1 MKNYIEEYMKDNGL
15 NKNETYLFKNYFD
28 KDGNMHE
35 LNIIF
40 GECYDITV
48 NNDFA
53 SGEVYR
59 QILKGVAIIEK
70 IKPKT
75 LMEQLKEQGFGY
87 AINIHAESGVEY
99 AINIHAESGVEY
111 VNVNNSIFNA
121 LLKMGAMYL
130 TESDCKREIYR
141 RELKFEI
148 EEYCRKNDIDFRQ
161 TGSGFQMSES
171 NDLNIILNNA
181 SDNKVVSEQFKD
193 KISKCM
199 NWEGLDE

>member
-1 MKNYIEEYMKDNGL
+1 MKNYIEEFMKNNGF

-35 LNIIF
+35 LNIRF
-40 GECYDITV
+40 GEGYDITV
-48 NNDFA
+48 NNGFA

-75 LMEQLKEQGFGY
+75 LMEQLKEQGFG
-87 AINIHAESGVEY
+87 Y